1 MQFIKLKTL
10 IKFCSVKKAVNVEK
24 LTELV
29 AACRAYEKEM
39 SSLKRDVEGATHE
52 INRAR
57 SRITELKCQCDARP
71 GSSNFRKLL
80 LRAKTA
86 SPNFETEASS
96 SGYQQVRRQLQFDS
110 AYCSF
115 HRCMKFE
122 TTSDVRIVDIKHCLL
137 ELLRIASHDYSGLLK
152 SANAMLEDE
161 VGRRRALT
169 SL

>member
-1 MQFIKLKTL
+1 MQFIKLKIL